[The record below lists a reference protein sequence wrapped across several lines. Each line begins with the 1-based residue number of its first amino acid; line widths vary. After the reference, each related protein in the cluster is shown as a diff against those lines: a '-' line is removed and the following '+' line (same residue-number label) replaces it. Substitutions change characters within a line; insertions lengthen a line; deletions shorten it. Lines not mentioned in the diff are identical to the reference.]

1 MSGQSTEQ
9 KIRELHEKYLKAMDD
24 WMRAP
29 AGEPQPMPEDFGI
42 VISRRWDEDGDSYR
56 SEVPGEA
63 IIVEAGYDVCDY
75 SYQWVGLKE
84 EA

>member
-1 MSGQSTEQ
+1 MSELSTEA
-9 KIRELHEKYLKAMDD
+9 KIRQQHEKYLAATDS

-29 AGEPQPMPEDFGI
+29 AGIPQPLPEEFGI

-84 EA
+84 DA